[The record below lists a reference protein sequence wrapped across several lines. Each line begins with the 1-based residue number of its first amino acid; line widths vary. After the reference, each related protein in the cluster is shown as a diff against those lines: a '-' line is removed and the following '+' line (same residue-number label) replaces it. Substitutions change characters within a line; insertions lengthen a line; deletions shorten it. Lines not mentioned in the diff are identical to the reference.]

1 MSVENLRLPQKGFT
15 KAERKWLE
23 ELVKAIKTV
32 HGVAGRHVT
41 ISDTNEGQLINADD
55 CAPGQ

>member
-1 MSVENLRLPQKGFT
+1 MTIENLRVPKKGFT
-15 KAERKWLE
+15 KAERAWLE

-41 ISDTNEGQLINADD
+41 ITNGNEGQLINADD